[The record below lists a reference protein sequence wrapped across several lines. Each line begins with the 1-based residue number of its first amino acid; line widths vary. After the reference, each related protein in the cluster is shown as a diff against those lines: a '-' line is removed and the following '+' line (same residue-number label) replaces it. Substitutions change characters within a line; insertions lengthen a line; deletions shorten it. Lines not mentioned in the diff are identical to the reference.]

1 MSNAIVRAALL
12 LALVAT
18 AWGQAKTSAQAA
30 KDPHRPVCTN
40 ASCRKIKSFLKSH
53 YCGESPYGNGPED
66 GCLISQPKKLGSGIK
81 ITADFVCRWRT
92 MEANCQQH
100 GHPSPEVRRIL
111 VREMRGIGL
120 PAQEDDRI
128 HFTVWESSSAGWSLA
143 KADYDVLAGNDLLAL
158 CQVEDHWLEVDRV
171 QSGSSQTIF
180 SGLGY
185 FL

>member
-1 MSNAIVRAALL
+1 
-12 LALVAT
+12 
-18 AWGQAKTSAQAA
+18 
-30 KDPHRPVCTN
+30 
-40 ASCRKIKSFLKSH
+40 
-53 YCGESPYGNGPED
+53 
-66 GCLISQPKKLGSGIK
+66 
-81 ITADFVCRWRT
+81 